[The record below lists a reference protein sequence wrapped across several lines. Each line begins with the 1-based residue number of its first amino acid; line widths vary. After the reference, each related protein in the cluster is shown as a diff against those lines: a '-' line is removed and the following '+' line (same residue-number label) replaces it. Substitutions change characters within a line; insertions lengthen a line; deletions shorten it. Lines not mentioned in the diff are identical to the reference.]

1 MTHPASQ
8 RPIAIWLLIC
18 CAAILAMVV
27 LGGVTR
33 LTGSGLSIVRWEPIT
48 GILPPL
54 DQAAW
59 EQVFQLYQESPE
71 YQKKNQGMSLA
82 GFKTI
87 FWFEYAHRLLG
98 RMIGLIFALPLLY
111 FIVRRRI
118 AHALIPRLLLVF
130 VLGGLQGAL
139 GWYMVQ
145 SGLINDPHVSP
156 YRLTAHLGLA
166 ILIYGYLFW
175 LALDILFPRAATEGW
190 GERLRFGGLVPSL
203 TFLVFVT
210 ALSGGFVAGTRAGFA
225 YNSFPLMDGRWVPEG
240 LTTLEPFWRNL
251 FENVT
256 TVQFNHRLLATSVL
270 VALLLYAWALIRQ
283 PLPGRLRLGLH
294 LMLLA
299 LGLQY
304 LLGVS
309 TLLLR
314 VPVALGA
321 AHQGGAVVLLTA
333 CLFLWHQTRHARH
346 APLTLAP
353 AHT

>member
-1 MTHPASQ
+1 MTQPASQ

-18 CAAILAMVV
+18 CAAIFAMVV

-54 DQAAW
+54 DQTAW

-71 YQKKNQGMSLA
+71 YQKKNRGMSLE

-87 FWFEYAHRLLG
+87 FWFEYAHRVLG
-98 RMIGLIFALPLLY
+98 RLIGLIFAVPLLY
-111 FIVRRRI
+111 FVARRRI
-118 AHALIPRLLLVF
+118 SHGLVPRLLF
-130 VLGGLQGAL
+130 VLLLGGLQGAL
-139 GWYMVQ
+139 GWYMVK
-145 SGLINDPHVSP
+145 SGLVNDPHVSP

-175 LALDILFPRAATEGW
+175 LALDLLFPRGTAAG
-190 GERLRFGGLVPSL
+190 GAQPVRLGGLAPWL
-203 TFLVFVT
+203 TLLVLIT

-225 YNSFPLMDGRWVPEG
+225 YNSFPLMGGHWIPEG
-240 LTTLEPFWRNL
+240 LATLDPLWRNF

-256 TVQFNHRLLATSVL
+256 TVQFDHRLLATAAL
-270 VALLLYAWALIRQ
+270 VTLLVYAWALIRQ
-283 PLPGRLRLGLH
+283 PLSGRLRLGVV
-294 LMLLA
+294 LLVLT

-304 LLGVS
+304 LLGVA
-309 TLLLR
+309 TLLMR

-321 AHQGGAVVLLTA
+321 AHQGVAVLLLTA
-333 CLFLWHQTRHARH
+333 CLFLWHQLRQT
-346 APLTLAP
+346 AP
-353 AHT
+353 AP

>member
-18 CAAILAMVV
+18 CGAIFAMTV

-54 DQAAW
+54 NQATW

-71 YQKKNQGMSLA
+71 YQKKNLGMSLE

-98 RMIGLIFALPLLY
+98 RIIGLIFALPLLY
-111 FIVRRRI
+111 FAARRRI
-118 AHALIPRLLLVF
+118 AHGLIPRLLFVF
-130 VLGGLQGAL
+130 ILGGLQGAL
-139 GWYMVQ
+139 GWYMVK
-145 SGLINDPHVSP
+145 SGLVNDPHVSP

-166 ILIYGYLFW
+166 VLIYGYLFW
-175 LALDILFPRAATEGW
+175 LALDLLFPRGLSGQPTQPV
-190 GERLRFGGLVPSL
+190 RLRGLAPWL
-203 TFLVFVT
+203 TLLVLIT

-225 YNSFPLMDGRWVPEG
+225 YSSFPLMGGRWIPEG
-240 LTTLEPFWRNL
+240 IATLDPLWRNL

-256 TVQFNHRLLATSVL
+256 TVQFDHRLLATSVL

-283 PLPGRLRLGLH
+283 PLTGRLRLGVI
-294 LMLLA
+294 LLVLT

-304 LLGVS
+304 LLGVA
-309 TLLLR
+309 TLLMR

-321 AHQGGAVVLLTA
+321 AHQGGAILLLTA
-333 CLFLWHQTRHARH
+333 CLFLWHQMRLGTSTAALGRI
-346 APLTLAP
+346 
-353 AHT
+353 